1 MSSLKNRKVIV
12 TGAADGIGRALA
24 LAFAREGAQVAGC
37 SRSSQRLDSLE
48 KEIEGTNH
56 IFYSAD
62 LSKAEGVRAFFDKV
76 QETSDGIDVLVN
88 NVGAVLKLGGFFDV
102 TDEDWENSFQLNLMS
117 AVRLCR
123 LSIPVLRES
132 SCPRIINISSIAAS
146 HPQEIFPHYSAMKA
160 GLSNLT
166 VSLAQT
172 LAGDGICVNSI
183 SPGPVWS
190 RSWEQEAQESSQSFE
205 QAKKDIMEQTG
216 NSIPLKRMGMPED
229 LTGLTLFLASEQ
241 SSWITAT
248 NFTVDGGLTRNPF

>member
-1 MSSLKNRKVIV
+1 M

-24 LAFAREGAQVAGC
+24 LAFGKEGAQVAGC
-37 SRSSQRLDSLE
+37 SRSADRLNSLE
-48 KEIEGTNH
+48 KEIEGSGH
-56 IFYSAD
+56 VFYAAD
-62 LSKAEGVRAFFDKV
+62 LSQADGVRAFFEKA
-76 QETSDGIDVLVN
+76 QETFGGIDVLVN
-88 NVGAVLKLGGFFDV
+88 NVGAVLKLGNFFEVSDQ
-102 TDEDWENSFQLNLMS
+102 DWENSFQLNLMS

-123 LSIPVLRES
+123 LSIPVLRKS

-146 HPQEIFPHYSAMKA
+146 HPQEIFPHYNAMKA

-172 LAGDGICVNSI
+172 LAEDGICVNSL

-190 RSWEQEAQESSQSFE
+190 RSWEQEAQDSGQSFE
-205 QAKKDIMEQTG
+205 QAKINIMEQTG
-216 NSIPLKRMGMPED
+216 NNVPLKRMGMPED
-229 LTGLTLFLASEQ
+229 LTGLVLFLASEQ